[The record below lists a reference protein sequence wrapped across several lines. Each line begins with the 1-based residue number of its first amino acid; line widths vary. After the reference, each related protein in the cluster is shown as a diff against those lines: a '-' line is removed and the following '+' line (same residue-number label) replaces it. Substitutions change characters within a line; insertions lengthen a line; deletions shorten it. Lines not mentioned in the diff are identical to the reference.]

1 MPILVAAGCGQ
12 MTGIH
17 GQAPAITTIAG
28 VGVTTGLQP
37 GTGLADSGA
46 TGDIGAAPGRRA
58 LSRSPASSSSTSWMP
73 VMWSTPRS
81 TGTLESS
88 TASAVGS
95 LGW

>member
-1 MPILVAAGCGQ
+1 MAGLLALVAAGCGQ

-46 TGDIGAAPGRRA
+46 TGDIGGVQGPTISGDNSTLIRGATTRTVTVTEILPRR
-58 LSRSPASSSSTSWMP
+58 RSSSSPWP
-73 VMWSTPRS
+73 
-81 TGTLESS
+81 
-88 TASAVGS
+88 
-95 LGW
+95 